1 MDERGES
8 GGEWPGHVD
17 TLVDSQELDEVERR
31 INALSFIGTSTNTAC
46 DAYCAKPPDRTLPIV
61 CSM

>member
-1 MDERGES
+1 M
-8 GGEWPGHVD
+8 D